1 MTAAN
6 VLAWC
11 AQIAV
16 VVIACAG
23 LPRLLGVRS
32 PGVQY
37 AFWRTVLAVCLA
49 LPLLQPWRAHEMVFV
64 PAPAPPVGASA
75 GPAPAMPAGPAQT
88 APVDWTAIAGA
99 VIGIGIAARLFW
111 IALGAARLHRLRR
124 RAEARP
130 AAGFDDLQA
139 AIGTRAQI
147 LWTSDVRHPVTFGVG
162 DPVILLPDALRSADA
177 AAQRAVLAHEL
188 AHVRRRDWLWVIGE
202 EIVRSVFWFH
212 PAVWW
217 LVSRVQLARETVVDE
232 MSILAT
238 NARRTYLDTLLAF
251 ADDTGLVSP
260 PAFSARRHLFYRV
273 MLLSKEGDMSSLRIA
288 IASCVLIVVLGA
300 GAWHA
305 VQAFPLYGKGDV
317 TQAAQQPPRDPTVQ
331 KAPPRDALSVVELHR
346 QAVELF
352 EKARADTTLTLDQK
366 LETIKKGIAFE
377 DRALEREPNYFAALV
392 YKNILLRMQA
402 QFTTDS
408 PEQRDL
414 IRQADE
420 LRNQALA
427 LQRAGA
433 GFEPQPAPGDMSAP
447 PPPPPPPPPA
457 APASA
462 LLLSPMF
469 DANVA
474 RLHPIR
480 VGANVKPPTKVRDV
494 KPEYPDEARAKK
506 VQGVVILEVLID
518 EDGSV
523 ADARILRSIPDF
535 DEVAL
540 GAVKQWKF
548 VPTLL
553 NGQATALLMTVTVN
567 FTLSEPVTGN
577 R

>member
-75 GPAPAMPAGPAQT
+75 GAAPPIPSAPPA

-99 VIGIGIAARLFW
+99 VVLIGIGARLFW

-317 TQAAQQPPRDPTVQ
+317 TQAAQQPPRDPTVRT
-331 KAPPRDALSVVELHR
+331 APTPPEPVSTVDLHR
-346 QAVELF
+346 RAVEYQD
-352 EKARADTTLTLDQK
+352 KARVDTALTPEDRLK
-366 LETIKKGIAFE
+366 LIAAAIAYE
-377 DRALEREPNYFAALV
+377 DRALALEPNFVDALV

-402 QFTTDS
+402 NLTADPQ
-408 PEQRDL
+408 ERKAL
-414 IRQADE
+414 LAEADE
-420 LRNQALA
+420 LRSRAIAL
-427 LQRAGA
+427 RNAGVRSPS
-433 GFEPQPAPGDMSAP
+433 EPSGIAP
-447 PPPPPPPPPA
+447 PPPPPPPPPPMSPSA
-457 APASA
+457 AA
-462 LLLSPMF
+462 LSPDF
-469 DANVA
+469 ETNVA
-474 RLHPIR
+474 RLQPIR
-480 VGANVKPPTKVRDV
+480 VGGNIKTPTKVRDV

>member
-1 MTAAN
+1 
-6 VLAWC
+6 
-11 AQIAV
+11 
-16 VVIACAG
+16 
-23 LPRLLGVRS
+23 
-32 PGVQY
+32 
-37 AFWRTVLAVCLA
+37 
-49 LPLLQPWRAHEMVFV
+49 
-64 PAPAPPVGASA
+64 
-75 GPAPAMPAGPAQT
+75 MPAGPAQT

-99 VIGIGIAARLFW
+99 VILIGIAARLSW

-273 MLLSKEGDMSSLRIA
+273 MLLSKEGEMSSLRIA

-305 VQAFPLYGKGDV
+305 VQAFPLYGNGSV
-317 TQAAQQPPRDPTVQ
+317 TQAAQQPPRDPTVRT
-331 KAPPRDALSVVELHR
+331 APTPPEPVSTVDLHR
-346 QAVELF
+346 RAVEYQD
-352 EKARADTTLTLDQK
+352 KARVDTALTPEDRLK
-366 LETIKKGIAFE
+366 LIAAAIAYE
-377 DRALEREPNYFAALV
+377 DRALALEPNFVDALV

-402 QFTTDS
+402 NLTADPQ
-408 PEQRDL
+408 ERKAL
-414 IRQADE
+414 LAEADE
-420 LRNQALA
+420 LRSRAIAL
-427 LQRAGA
+427 RNAGVRSPSELS
-433 GFEPQPAPGDMSAP
+433 GIAP
-447 PPPPPPPPPA
+447 PPPPPPPPPPMSQSA
-457 APASA
+457 AA
-462 LLLSPMF
+462 LSPDF
-469 DANVA
+469 ESNVA
-474 RLHPIR
+474 RLQPIR
-480 VGANVKPPTKVRDV
+480 VGGNIKTPTKVRDV

-506 VQGVVILEVLID
+506 VQGVVIVEVLID

>member
-75 GPAPAMPAGPAQT
+75 GAAPPIPSAPPA

-99 VIGIGIAARLFW
+99 VVLIGIGARLFW

-305 VQAFPLYGKGDV
+305 VQAFPLYSNGSV
-317 TQAAQQPPRDPTVQ
+317 TQAAQQPPRDPTVRT
-331 KAPPRDALSVVELHR
+331 APTPPEPVSTVDLHR
-346 QAVELF
+346 RAVEYQD
-352 EKARADTTLTLDQK
+352 KARVDSALTPEDRLK
-366 LETIKKGIAFE
+366 LIAAAIAYE
-377 DRALEREPNYFAALV
+377 DRALALEPNFVDALV

-402 QFTTDS
+402 NLTADPQ
-408 PEQRDL
+408 ERKAL
-414 IRQADE
+414 LAEADE
-420 LRNQALA
+420 LRSRAIAL
-427 LQRAGA
+427 RNAGVRSPS
-433 GFEPQPAPGDMSAP
+433 EPSGIAP
-447 PPPPPPPPPA
+447 PPPPPPPPPPMSPSA
-457 APASA
+457 AA
-462 LLLSPMF
+462 LSPDF
-469 DANVA
+469 ETNVA
-474 RLHPIR
+474 RLQPIR
-480 VGANVKPPTKVRDV
+480 VGGNIKTPTKVRDV

-506 VQGVVILEVLID
+506 VQGVVIVEVLID

-523 ADARILRSIPDF
+523 ADARILRSIPEF

-567 FTLSEPVTGN
+567 FTLSESTVN

>member
-75 GPAPAMPAGPAQT
+75 GAAPPIPSAPPA

-99 VIGIGIAARLFW
+99 VVLIGIGARLFW

-288 IASCVLIVVLGA
+288 IASCVLMVVLGA

-317 TQAAQQPPRDPTVQ
+317 TQAAQQPPRDPTVRT
-331 KAPPRDALSVVELHR
+331 APTPPEPVSTVDLHR
-346 QAVELF
+346 RAVEYQD
-352 EKARADTTLTLDQK
+352 KARVDTALTPEDRLK
-366 LETIKKGIAFE
+366 LIAAAIAYE
-377 DRALEREPNYFAALV
+377 DRALALEPNFVDALV

-402 QFTTDS
+402 NLTADPQ
-408 PEQRDL
+408 ERKAL
-414 IRQADE
+414 LAEADE
-420 LRNQALA
+420 LRSRAIAL
-427 LQRAGA
+427 RNAGVRSPS
-433 GFEPQPAPGDMSAP
+433 EPSGIAP
-447 PPPPPPPPPA
+447 PPPPPPPPPPMSPSA
-457 APASA
+457 AA
-462 LLLSPMF
+462 LSPDF
-469 DANVA
+469 ETNVA
-474 RLHPIR
+474 RLQPIR
-480 VGANVKPPTKVRDV
+480 VGGNIKTPTKVRDV

-506 VQGVVILEVLID
+506 VQGVVIVEVLID

>member
-75 GPAPAMPAGPAQT
+75 GAAPPIPSAPPA

-99 VIGIGIAARLFW
+99 VVLIGIGARLFW

-288 IASCVLIVVLGA
+288 IASCVLMVVLGA

-305 VQAFPLYGKGDV
+305 VQAFPLYGNGGV
-317 TQAAQQPPRDPTVQ
+317 TQAAQQPPRDPTVRT
-331 KAPPRDALSVVELHR
+331 APTPPEPVSTVDLHR
-346 QAVELF
+346 RAVEYQD
-352 EKARADTTLTLDQK
+352 KARVDTALTPEDRLK
-366 LETIKKGIAFE
+366 LIAAAIAYE
-377 DRALEREPNYFAALV
+377 DRALALEPNFVDALV

-402 QFTTDS
+402 NLTADPQ
-408 PEQRDL
+408 ERKAL
-414 IRQADE
+414 LAEADE
-420 LRNQALA
+420 LRSRAIAL
-427 LQRAGA
+427 RNAGVRSPS
-433 GFEPQPAPGDMSAP
+433 EPSGIAP
-447 PPPPPPPPPA
+447 PPPPPPPPPPMSPSA
-457 APASA
+457 AA
-462 LLLSPMF
+462 LSPDF
-469 DANVA
+469 ETNVA
-474 RLHPIR
+474 RLQPIR
-480 VGANVKPPTKVRDV
+480 VGGNIKTPTKVRDV

-506 VQGVVILEVLID
+506 VQGVVIVEVLID

-523 ADARILRSIPDF
+523 ADARILRSIPEF

-567 FTLSEPVTGN
+567 FTLSEPVTVN